1 MREGETEEVQG
12 TIDVCGVCGAGV
24 KAFSDVQTYVLC
36 MYVRTSCTLGLNLS
50 TKLLFSVRHG

>member
-24 KAFSDVQTYVLC
+24 KAFSEVQTYFLC
-36 MYVRTSCTLGLNLS
+36 MYVLRARLGLNLS
-50 TKLLFSVRHG
+50 TNLLFSVRHR